1 MSKFTKVLLP
11 VLLLT
16 LSACNNA
23 NENINENSI
32 EENLNSSETQNAYKI
47 VLPNID
53 GIEFEVSNPKP
64 QALELVKLYV
74 RNLNPDTQRINS
86 VELNNVE
93 LLGLTSENNLVVYEF
108 QMPANADATIT
119 AEVVEVYAVNVDS
132 EIQNRFT
139 LTGIDQ
145 TYAEGEVV
153 TFMPAAH
160 PGFWFKS
167 IAAVEED
174 VVLTKNDNGSYSF
187 VMPAHAVTITAV
199 TGENVYAVTAE
210 DTDYYR
216 FNGVNNNQTFS
227 IGEEVKFRVNALGY
241 DTVITGVFVD
251 GVELVADADGYY
263 SFLMPTYGVTLTATY
278 DIVYRT
284 VVGVDSEHFT
294 LSLTTVVNEEE
305 VAAGNNVLAEQVVY
319 VEATEK
325 PTETPHNFI
334 VSGFIFEAG
343 EDADNLYTRSI
354 TVRTDAEGREYFTVP
369 TSYKYIKVSIEEV
382 ESEFK
387 YSPLVGTYN
396 GYRPYYGGNYEASL
410 DVLGEFKLG
419 SSSKGTLTKVS
430 DNHYTSSNGYSTINY
445 FIDLETNSI
454 LYVEGNSNG
463 GSYLFTKTENEID
476 FDSSAATKVYSY
488 YVTESSSLIE
498 QFYYVTYTDGTVVTC
513 HYNYQT
519 GVVTFGATTT
529 LISGTDGKTVG
540 DVVAVLDTEGN
551 EISRYE
557 VLDESRSGDGWQ
569 MKSNI
574 VQA

>member
-1 MSKFTKVLLP
+1 MVEASN
-11 VLLLT
+11 LT
-16 LSACNNA
+16 PEANERVRLFVKNNA
-23 NENINENSI
+23 PESQRIDEVKMNEDALIGAETTV
-32 EENLNSSETQNAYKI
+32 ENLFIYEFLMPSEQNAVI
-47 VLPNID
+47 T
-53 GIEFEVSNPKP
+53 IETSDVWSISVAEDVSNYV
-64 QALELVKLYV
+64 ALSY
-74 RNLNPDTQRINS
+74 
-86 VELNNVE
+86 
-93 LLGLTSENNLVVYEF
+93 
-108 QMPANADATIT
+108 
-119 AEVVEVYAVNVDS
+119 DS
-132 EIQNRFT
+132 TT
-139 LTGIDQ
+139 LA
-145 TYAEGEVV
+145 AEGEVV
-153 TFMPAAH
+153 N
-160 PGFWFKS
+160 FKLAS
-167 IAAVEED
+167 FTGYWYKAVAAVEED
-174 VVLTKNDNGSYSF
+174 VVLTKNDDGSYSF

-216 FNGVNNNQTFS
+216 FNGIYNNETYEV
-227 IGEEVKFRVNALGY
+227 GEEVKFKVNALGY
-241 DTVITGVFVD
+241 DTVLTGVFVD

-463 GSYLFTKTENEID
+463 GSYLFTKTENEIG
-476 FDSSAATKVYSY
+476 FDNSAATKVYSY
-488 YVTESSSLIE
+488 YVTESSSLVE

-540 DVVAVLDTEGN
+540 DVVAVLDAEGN

>member
-74 RNLNPDTQRINS
+74 RNLNPNTQRINS

-93 LLGLTSENNLVVYEF
+93 LLGLTSENDLVVYEF

-132 EIQNRFT
+132 EIQNQFT

-167 IAAVEED
+167 VAAVEED
-174 VVLTKNDNGSYSF
+174 VVLTKNDDGSYSF

-294 LSLTTVVNEEE
+294 LSLTTIVDEEE

-334 VSGFIFEAG
+334 VSDFVFEAG
-343 EDADNLYTRSI
+343 EDADSLSSSGI
-354 TVRTDAEGREYFTVP
+354 SLSEDAEGRQYFKMP
-369 TSYKYIKVSIEEV
+369 TAYKYVKVSIEEI

-445 FIDLETNSI
+445 FIDSI

-488 YVTESSSLIE
+488 YVTESSSLVE

-540 DVVAVLDTEGN
+540 DVVAVLDAEGN